1 MQDNKLKGTL
11 PDYMDLLERMFLG
24 VAVTGET
31 AYAPSRRN
39 APLYVS
45 SDDDEDVHTPQST
58 GSKRSYSSL
67 STRSTAA
74 SPSKR
79 GRSPA
84 VRMNEGI
91 RNLTVSL
98 DNRTEALKEIW
109 HERNQAVEKKKNDK
123 MDTIDQV
130 IQLAKEAGATEENER
145 QWIGVLMITQN
156 EAAMRMF
163 IKSEAKGRMAII
175 KHYAGVIN

>member
-1 MQDNKLKGTL
+1 MTKTSIPLRALGAREATGASA
-11 PDYMDLLERMFLG
+11 PAALLL
-24 VAVTGET
+24 VPA
-31 AYAPSRRN
+31 
-39 APLYVS
+39 
-45 SDDDEDVHTPQST
+45 
-58 GSKRSYSSL
+58 
-67 STRSTAA
+67 
-74 SPSKR
+74 R
-79 GRSPA
+79 GAPA

-175 KHYAGVIN
+175 KHYAGVVN

>member
-1 MQDNKLKGTL
+1 MTKTSIPL
-11 PDYMDLLERMFLG
+11 RALG
-24 VAVTGET
+24 ARE
-31 AYAPSRRN
+31 A
-39 APLYVS
+39 
-45 SDDDEDVHTPQST
+45 
-58 GSKRSYSSL
+58 
-67 STRSTAA
+67 TAA
-74 SPSKR
+74 SAPAALLLVPAR
-79 GRSPA
+79 GAPA

-175 KHYAGVIN
+175 KHYAGVVN

>member
-1 MQDNKLKGTL
+1 MTKTPIPLESTLGAREATKQLK
-11 PDYMDLLERMFLG
+11 D
-24 VAVTGET
+24 
-31 AYAPSRRN
+31 
-39 APLYVS
+39 
-45 SDDDEDVHTPQST
+45 
-58 GSKRSYSSL
+58 SKDFF
-67 STRSTAA
+67 A
-74 SPSKR
+74 SQSKR

-109 HERNQAVEKKKNDK
+109 HERNQVREKKNDK

-145 QWIGVLMITQN
+145 QWIDVLMITQN

-163 IKSEAKGRMAII
+163 KKSEAKGRMAII
-175 KHYAGVIN
+175 KHYAGSLTRPS

>member
-1 MQDNKLKGTL
+1 
-11 PDYMDLLERMFLG
+11 MDLLERMFLG

-31 AYAPSRRN
+31 VYAPSCGN
-39 APLYVS
+39 APLHVS

-58 GSKRSYSSL
+58 RSKRSYSSL
-67 STRSTAA
+67 STRNTAA

-84 VRMNEGI
+84 TRMNEGI

-130 IQLAKEAGATEENER
+130 IVRSK
-145 QWIGVLMITQN
+145 
-156 EAAMRMF
+156 
-163 IKSEAKGRMAII
+163 
-175 KHYAGVIN
+175 

>member
-1 MQDNKLKGTL
+1 LQDNKLKGTL

-24 VAVTGET
+24 VAVIGET

-58 GSKRSYSSL
+58 RSKRSYNSL

-175 KHYAGVIN
+175 KHYAGVVN

>member
-1 MQDNKLKGTL
+1 
-11 PDYMDLLERMFLG
+11 
-24 VAVTGET
+24 
-31 AYAPSRRN
+31 
-39 APLYVS
+39 
-45 SDDDEDVHTPQST
+45 
-58 GSKRSYSSL
+58 
-67 STRSTAA
+67 
-74 SPSKR
+74 
-79 GRSPA
+79 

-175 KHYAGVIN
+175 KHYAGVVN